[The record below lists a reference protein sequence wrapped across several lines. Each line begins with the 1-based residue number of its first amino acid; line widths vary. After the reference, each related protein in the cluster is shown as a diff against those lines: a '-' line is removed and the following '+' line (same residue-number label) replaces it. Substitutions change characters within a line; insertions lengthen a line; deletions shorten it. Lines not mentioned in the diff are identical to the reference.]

1 MGLVR
6 VLLVALAP
14 HGADPFIAVV
24 LAFAALRPVVDG
36 ASRAPAVAPFLAADG
51 EEAPVPKTFF
61 FAAAFAAAYALA
73 PESSVGAGG
82 APFAFAGD
90 AASPFVALPSF
101 SPLSS

>member
-51 EEAPVPKTFF
+51 EEAPVRL
-61 FAAAFAAAYALA
+61 AL
-73 PESSVGAGG
+73 EVGQEE
-82 APFAFAGD
+82 GD
-90 AASPFVALPSF
+90 QRLARRTERKSQ
-101 SPLSS
+101 